1 MPGVYVYEYKM
12 VCIGGIDKVLP
23 FDVAMD
29 DRRGKRMKLSD
40 DRAAFGQKGQ

>member
-29 DRRGKRMKLSD
+29 YRRVKRMKLSN
-40 DRAAFGQKGQ
+40 DRAALGQKGQ